1 MEESI
6 SSGSSVPA
14 LASQGMIQLELGDGV
29 RPRLGHMDVEVHPER
44 GCRVSR
50 WIHGPRSGKDA
61 EQGCVDLGALGRKRK
76 RQRKPRG
83 TKRPSKE
90 AAKEV
95 LPERSPR
102 ESVSGEEEP
111 SVVPRAAQRSSRR

>member
-14 LASQGMIQLELGDGV
+14 LASQGMVQLELGDGM
-29 RPRLGHMDVEVHPER
+29 RPRLGHMDVEVHLEQ

-50 WIHGPRSGKDA
+50 WIHGPRSRKDA
-61 EQGCVDLGALGRKRK
+61 EQGCMDLGALGRKRK
-76 RQRKPRG
+76 RQRKKPRG

-95 LPERSPR
+95 LPERSP
-102 ESVSGEEEP
+102 
-111 SVVPRAAQRSSRR
+111 